1 MSSVVSL
8 TEEHN
13 LDYFGICVIF
23 FPYRE
28 SDLEFLLERG
38 VSSNLKLVFFVRR
51 MNCVMSRLFLL
62 YLKHVRRLFLL
73 K

>member
-23 FPYRE
+23 FSYRE

-38 VSSNLKLVFFVRR
+38 VFSNLKLVFFVRR
-51 MNCVMSRLFLL
+51 MNRVMSRLFLL